1 MTNNNRSRHAGKANL
16 SRRMRRIAVIGL
28 PLILM
33 ACSTPK
39 RLAAVPASMVTQAR
53 PAVDNVRF
61 VPGQD
66 MQPFV
71 DEMMHTMQLEKAY
84 LASQGHTGP
93 LPPAAFLAISGG
105 GGNGAFGAGLI
116 TGWTAANRPV
126 FKTVT
131 GVSTGALIAPFAFL
145 GPKYDAV
152 LRETYT
158 TSTDASIFHKRG
170 MIKGFFSD
178 AMADTEPLKAQV
190 QRQITPEFLAE
201 VAAEYEKGRLL
212 LIGTSDLDAQRGVIW
227 NMTAI
232 AASHDPDA
240 LGLFRQIMVASASVP
255 GAFPPQM
262 IDVTVDG
269 KRYQEMHVDGGTT
282 AQVFIYPPR
291 FHLREIAAEHG
302 YDRKRSVYIIRNARV
317 DSDWANV
324 ERRTLTITSKAIASL
339 IHNQGNGDLIRMY
352 LTSERDHL
360 DYNLAYIP
368 ADFTLVSKSLF
379 DPVYMSQLFA
389 RGQDM
394 AAKGYP
400 WQKYPP
406 GYDPDPADKE
416 D

>member
-1 MTNNNRSRHAGKANL
+1 MTDTHPTRGPERPTPARAMLKLAAIS
-16 SRRMRRIAVIGL
+16 L

-33 ACSTPK
+33 ACSTPQ
-39 RLAAVPASMVTQAR
+39 RLAAVPATMVTQAR

-66 MQPFV
+66 MAPFV
-71 DEMMHTMQLEKAY
+71 KEMMSSLQREKAY

-93 LPPAAFLAISGG
+93 LPPVSYLAISGG

-116 TGWTAANRPV
+116 TGWTAANRPI

-145 GPKYDAV
+145 GPKYDPV

-158 TSTDASIFHKRG
+158 TSTDASIFKKRG
-170 MIKGFFSD
+170 MIKAIFSD
-178 AMADTEPLKAQV
+178 AMADTLPLQGMV
-190 QRQITPEFLAE
+190 ERLVTPEFLAE
-201 VAAEYEKGRLL
+201 IAAEYHKGRMLL
-212 LIGTSDLDAQRGVIW
+212 VGTTDLDAQRGVIW
-227 NMTAI
+227 NMTAL
-232 AASHDPDA
+232 AASGDPDA
-240 LGLFRQIMVASASVP
+240 IGLFRKILLASASIP
-255 GAFPPQM
+255 GAFPPVM

-269 KRYQEMHVDGGTT
+269 NHYQEMHVDGGAT

-291 FHLREIAAEHG
+291 FHLQEMAHAGG
-302 YDRKRSVYIIRNARV
+302 YDRKRTLYIIRNARL

-324 ERRTLTITSKAIASL
+324 ERRTLTIASKAISSL

-368 ADFTLVSKSLF
+368 SDFALVSKSQF
-379 DPVYMSQLFA
+379 DPVYMTQLFD
-389 RGQDM
+389 RGRDM
-394 AAKGYP
+394 AAKGYT
-400 WQKYPP
+400 WEKYPP
-406 GYDPDPADKE
+406 GYGPDSLAKAP
-416 D
+416 